1 MLLTITDD
9 ANVDFEWTRSRLA
22 VVESAGGDPIVY
34 CATRGRLAAPA
45 WIPDGSG
52 ISFLGASA
60 NGTEQVPSNLFVCK
74 GLGSTPFNLTKEHQ
88 VTVQSYR
95 WSPDAKSC
103 LLTFVERNRRYLVD
117 LDTSSREVTKLSGT
131 PQVISPKISLSHD
144 GEFFAG
150 IFETPSLPPDIWAG
164 RLDEERVQS
173 THLNPDLEKLSY
185 GETEEIDWKAQDGWD
200 ITGILVKP
208 VGSQPEQQHPMIV
221 HVHGGPESVDLNGF
235 QISWAQLFAAHGY
248 AVFLPNYRGSI
259 GRGVGYTIANHGD
272 RGGKDFLDILDGV
285 DALVERGIADPRRL
299 GIGGWSYGGF
309 MSAWAVQGRSWPE
322 RAPAPEGCLPACL
335 EMV

>member
-1 MLLTITDD
+1 M
-9 ANVDFEWTRSRLA
+9 
-22 VVESAGGDPIVY
+22 
-34 CATRGRLAAPA
+34 
-45 WIPDGSG
+45 
-52 ISFLGASA
+52 
-60 NGTEQVPSNLFVCK
+60 
-74 GLGSTPFNLTKEHQ
+74 
-88 VTVQSYR
+88 QSYR

-103 LLTFVERNRRYLVD
+103 LLTFVERNRRYLAD

-164 RLDEERVQS
+164 RLDEERVQI
-173 THLNPDLEKLSY
+173 THLNPALEKLSY

-272 RGGKDFLDILDGV
+272 RGGKNFLDILDGV
-285 DALVERGIADPRRL
+285 DALVECGIADPQRL
-299 GIGGWSYGGF
+299 GIGGRSYGGF
-309 MSAWAVQGRSWPE
+309 MSAWAVTQTQRFKAAVVGVGITNWYSLMGMALRSHVERRGPFFGLALRSPARLLAFLARASGEKRQDAHLDALGRS
-322 RAPAPEGCLPACL
+322 RSVDSSGSGA
-335 EMV
+335 